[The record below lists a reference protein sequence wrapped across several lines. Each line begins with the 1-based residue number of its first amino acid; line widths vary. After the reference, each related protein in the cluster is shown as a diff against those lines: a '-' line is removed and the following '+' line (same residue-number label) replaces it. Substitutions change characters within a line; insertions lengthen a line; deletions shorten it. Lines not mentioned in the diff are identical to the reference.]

1 MKYVILQADGMPDH
15 PLPELGNKTPLEV
28 ARTPNLDKIAKT
40 AEKFGMV
47 KTIPEGLPPGSDV
60 GNLTV
65 LGYDP
70 NVYYTGRSPLEAASI
85 GVQLKETDVA
95 LRCNLVTIK
104 EYNGKNIMED
114 YSAGHISTE
123 EAKEIVSDLRKE
135 LKGDNL
141 KLFPGVSYRHLLVWS
156 NGNKDIKTTPPHDIS
171 GKQIEQYLPRGEGTD
186 KLNDIMEKSKLIL
199 KTHPVNKKRRA
210 EGKNPAN
217 SIWLWGQGVAPT
229 MPTFKEL
236 YGITGS
242 VISAVDLVKGIGRY
256 AGLEVIEV
264 PGATG
269 YLDTNYEGKVNYA
282 LNSLNGVDLT
292 MIHIEATD
300 ETGHVGKVELKIQ
313 AIEDFDTR
321 VVGPILEGIKNFND
335 YKILIMSD
343 HPTPI
348 DIRTHVNEPVPFAI
362 YNSNDE
368 SIKDESFLY
377 TERIASN
384 THIYLHEGWRLMSV
398 LLENN

>member
-321 VVGPILEGIKNFND
+321 VVGPILEGIKHFND